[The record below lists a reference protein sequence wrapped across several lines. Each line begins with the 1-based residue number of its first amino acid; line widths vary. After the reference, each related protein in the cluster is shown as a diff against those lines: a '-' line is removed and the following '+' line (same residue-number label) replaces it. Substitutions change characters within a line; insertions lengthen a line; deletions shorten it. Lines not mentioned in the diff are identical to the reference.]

1 MREDLSDLSEEDPP
15 SRPAQLPKPV
25 IRSFRVKNEAD
36 LFGLGLDKPV
46 GRDSSEEGEEPRPQS
61 DRGTRHCLADKAAC
75 HRGL

>member
-46 GRDSSEEGEEPRPQS
+46 GRDSSEEGEEPWPQS
-61 DRGTRHCLADKAAC
+61 DRGTRRRDWTEKAAC
-75 HRGL
+75 L